1 LYTGRNCNEGKG
13 IPEATQMKPP
23 RELWIPEEALEESR

>member
-1 LYTGRNCNEGKG
+1 MEMNYGEG

-23 RELWIPEEALEESR
+23 RELWIPEEAHEESR